1 MIFIEILH
9 RINEVEEEILFFI
22 SALIAEIIGTIAGF
36 GSSTIFLPL
45 ALLFVDFKTAI
56 ILVAIFHL
64 FGNLG
69 RLTFFR
75 QGLDRRI
82 ILQFGVPS
90 ILLSLLGAFMI
101 GVLPQTFLKL
111 ILGIFLI
118 VTSVSFLAKLG
129 LKFPANSGT
138 FIIGGSITGFITA
151 LVGTGGALR
160 ATLLQG
166 FNIEK
171 IKYIA
176 TAATIALATDAS
188 RIPIYI
194 LQGFMTEQ
202 YLVYVPAL
210 FGIALA
216 GSFIGRRMVKMINQ
230 ELFRKIVLIAIILVS
245 IKLIVDGLLAQ

>member
-1 MIFIEILH
+1 MGG
-9 RINEVEEEILFFI
+9 EEILFFI
-22 SALIAEIIGTIAGF
+22 SALIAEIIGTMAGF

-64 FGNLG
+64 FGNFS
-69 RLTFFR
+69 RIIFFR
-75 QGLDRRI
+75 QGFDKRI

-90 ILLSLLGAFMI
+90 VLLSLLGAFLI
-101 GVLPQTFLKL
+101 GVLPQPVLKL

-118 VTSVSFLAKLG
+118 TTSASFLITPR
-129 LKFPANSGT
+129 LKIPANTGT
-138 FIIGGSITGFITA
+138 LVAGGSATGFITA

-171 IKYIA
+171 VRYIA
-176 TAATIALATDAS
+176 TAATIALATDAM
-188 RIPIYI
+188 RIPVYMS
-194 LQGFMTEQ
+194 QGFLTEQ
-202 YLVYVPAL
+202 YYLYLPIL

-216 GSFIGRRMVKMINQ
+216 GSIIG
-230 ELFRKIVLIAIILVS
+230 RKIVQRIDQEKFRKMVLVAIILVS
-245 IKLIVDGLLAQ
+245 IKFIIDGLLAQ

>member
-1 MIFIEILH
+1 
-9 RINEVEEEILFFI
+9 VEEEIILFFI
-22 SALIAEIIGTIAGF
+22 SALIAEIIGTMAGF

-64 FGNLG
+64 FGNLS
-69 RLTFFR
+69 RIIFFR
-75 QGLDRRI
+75 QGFDKKI

-90 ILLSLLGAFMI
+90 ILFSLLGALLI
-101 GVLPQTFLKL
+101 GVLPQPILKL

-118 VTSVSFLAKLG
+118 TTSASFLIKPG
-129 LKFPANSGT
+129 LKIPANTGS
-138 FIIGGSITGFITA
+138 FIAGGSATGFITA

-171 IKYIA
+171 VKYIA
-176 TAATIALATDAS
+176 TAVTIALATDVT
-188 RIPIYI
+188 RIPVYI
-194 LQGFMTEQ
+194 SQGFLTES
-202 YLVYVPAL
+202 YFLYIPIL

-216 GSFIGRRMVKMINQ
+216 GSFMGRRIVKRINQ
-230 ELFRKIVLIAIILVS
+230 EFFRRIVLIAIILVS
-245 IKLIVDGLLAQ
+245 IKFIIDGVLAQ

>member
-1 MIFIEILH
+1 MEA
-9 RINEVEEEILFFI
+9 ETILFFI
-22 SALIAEIIGTIAGF
+22 SALIAEIIGTMAGF

-64 FGNLG
+64 FGNLS
-69 RLTFFR
+69 RIIFFR
-75 QGLDRRI
+75 QGFDKRI

-90 ILLSLLGAFMI
+90 IFFSILGALLI
-101 GVLPQTFLKL
+101 GALPQPILKL
-111 ILGIFLI
+111 VLGIFLI
-118 VTSVSFLAKLG
+118 TTSVCFLIKPR
-129 LKFPANSGT
+129 LKIPANTST
-138 FIIGGSITGFITA
+138 FIAGGSVTGFITA

-176 TAATIALATDAS
+176 TAATIALATDAT
-188 RIPIYI
+188 RIPVYISQGFLREQYFIYI
-194 LQGFMTEQ
+194 
-202 YLVYVPAL
+202 PIL

-216 GSFIGRRMVKMINQ
+216 GSFVGRRIVKMIDQ
-230 ELFRKIVLIAIILVS
+230 ELFRKIVLVAIIIVS
-245 IKLIVDGLLAQ
+245 IKFIIDGLLAL

>member
-1 MIFIEILH
+1 VL
-9 RINEVEEEILFFI
+9 VEEILFFI
-22 SALIAEIIGTIAGF
+22 SALIAEVIGTMAGF

-64 FGNLG
+64 FGNLS
-69 RLTFFR
+69 RIIFFR
-75 QGLDRRI
+75 QGFDKKI

-90 ILLSLLGAFMI
+90 VLLSLLGAFLI
-101 GVLPQTFLKL
+101 GVLPQPALKL

-118 VTSVSFLAKLG
+118 VTSVSFLVKPG
-129 LKFPANSGT
+129 LKFPTNTAT
-138 FIIGGSITGFITA
+138 FIAGGSITGFITA

-171 IKYIA
+171 VEYIA
-176 TAATIALATDAS
+176 TAATIALATDVT
-188 RIPIYI
+188 RIPVY
-194 LQGFMTEQ
+194 LSQGFLTEQ
-202 YLVYVPAL
+202 YLLHLPIL

-216 GSFIGRRMVKMINQ
+216 GSFTG
-230 ELFRKIVLIAIILVS
+230 RKIVRRIDQEKFRKMVLVAIILVS
-245 IKLIVDGLLAQ
+245 INFIVDSLLSM

>member
-1 MIFIEILH
+1 MEA
-9 RINEVEEEILFFI
+9 ETILFFI
-22 SALIAEIIGTIAGF
+22 SALIAEIIGTMAGF

-64 FGNLG
+64 FGNLS
-69 RLTFFR
+69 RIIFFR
-75 QGLDRRI
+75 QGFDKRI

-90 ILLSLLGAFMI
+90 IFFSILGALLI
-101 GVLPQTFLKL
+101 GALPQPILKL
-111 ILGIFLI
+111 VLGIFLI
-118 VTSVSFLAKLG
+118 TTSVSFLIKPR
-129 LKFPANSGT
+129 LKIPANTST
-138 FIIGGSITGFITA
+138 FIAGGSVTGFITA

-176 TAATIALATDAS
+176 TAATIALATDAT
-188 RIPIYI
+188 RIPVYISQGFLREQYFIYI
-194 LQGFMTEQ
+194 
-202 YLVYVPAL
+202 PIL

-216 GSFIGRRMVKMINQ
+216 GSFVGRRIVERINQ

-245 IKLIVDGLLAQ
+245 IKFIIDGVLAQ

>member
-1 MIFIEILH
+1 M
-9 RINEVEEEILFFI
+9 EEDEILFFI
-22 SALIAEIIGTIAGF
+22 SALIAEIIGTMAGF

-69 RLTFFR
+69 RIAFFR
-75 QGLDRRI
+75 QGFDKRI

-90 ILLSLLGAFMI
+90 VLLSLLGAFLI
-101 GVLPQTFLKL
+101 GVLPQPILKL

-118 VTSVSFLAKLG
+118 ITSASFLAKPG
-129 LKFPANSGT
+129 LKFPANTGT
-138 FIIGGSITGFITA
+138 FIAGGSVTGFITA

-171 IKYIA
+171 VKYIA
-176 TAATIALATDAS
+176 TAATIALATDVT
-188 RIPIYI
+188 RIPVYI
-194 LQGFMTEQ
+194 SQGFLTEQ
-202 YLVYVPAL
+202 YYLYLPVL
-210 FGIALA
+210 FGIALT
-216 GSFIGRRMVKMINQ
+216 GSFIGRKIVKRINQ
-230 ELFRKIVLIAIILVS
+230 ELFRKVVLIAIILVS
-245 IKLIVDGLLAQ
+245 IKFIVDGLLVQ

>member
-1 MIFIEILH
+1 MEA
-9 RINEVEEEILFFI
+9 ETILFFI
-22 SALIAEIIGTIAGF
+22 SALISEIIGTMAGF

-64 FGNLG
+64 FGNLS
-69 RLTFFR
+69 RIIFFR
-75 QGLDRRI
+75 EGFDKRI

-90 ILLSLLGAFMI
+90 IFFSILGALLI
-101 GVLPQTFLKL
+101 GVLPQPILKL
-111 ILGIFLI
+111 VLGIFLI
-118 VTSVSFLAKLG
+118 TTSVSFLIKPR
-129 LKFPANSGT
+129 LKIPANTST
-138 FIIGGSITGFITA
+138 FIAGGSVTGFITA

-176 TAATIALATDAS
+176 TAATIALATDAT
-188 RIPIYI
+188 RIPVYISQGFLREQYFIYI
-194 LQGFMTEQ
+194 
-202 YLVYVPAL
+202 PIL

-216 GSFIGRRMVKMINQ
+216 GSFVGRRIVKMIDQ
-230 ELFRKIVLIAIILVS
+230 ELFRKIVLVATIIVS
-245 IKLIVDGLLAQ
+245 IKFIIDGLLAQ

>member
-1 MIFIEILH
+1 MQGEEVIF
-9 RINEVEEEILFFI
+9 FFI
-22 SALIAEIIGTIAGF
+22 SALIAEIIGTMAGF

-64 FGNLG
+64 FGNLS
-69 RLTFFR
+69 RIIFFR
-75 QGLDRRI
+75 QGFDRRI

-90 ILLSLLGAFMI
+90 ILFSLLGALLI
-101 GVLPQTFLKL
+101 GVLSQPTLKL

-118 VTSVSFLAKLG
+118 TTSSSFLIKPE
-129 LKFPANSGT
+129 LKIPANTGT
-138 FIIGGSITGFITA
+138 FIAGGSATGFITA

-171 IKYIA
+171 VKYLA
-176 TAATIALATDAS
+176 TAATIALATDVT
-188 RIPIYI
+188 RIPVYI
-194 LQGFMTEQ
+194 SQGFLTQQ
-202 YLVYVPAL
+202 YFLYIPIL

-216 GSFIGRRMVKMINQ
+216 GSFMGRRIVKRINQ
-230 ELFRKIVLIAIILVS
+230 ELFRKMVLIAIILVS
-245 IKLIVDGLLAQ
+245 IKFIIDGVVAQ